1 MIKPSVKTDLIPIS
15 KKEILKS
22 IEVREIT
29 ASQWYDL
36 NYLSFDISKVE
47 QVSDSQL
54 LELTF
59 ISKLIN
65 NCESK
70 LLLHYL
76 LSKLQRPYSYNFKEI
91 FFDVFTDEW
100 RYFK

>member
-15 KKEILKS
+15 KKEILKT

-70 LLLHYL
+70 LLLYYL

-91 FFDVFTDEW
+91 FFDVFTDKW

>member
-29 ASQWYDL
+29 ASQCYDL

-70 LLLHYL
+70 LLLYYL

-91 FFDVFTDEW
+91 FFDVFTDKW

>member
-15 KKEILKS
+15 KKEILKT

-91 FFDVFTDEW
+91 FFDVFTDKW

>member
-15 KKEILKS
+15 KKEILKT

>member
-15 KKEILKS
+15 KKEILKT
-22 IEVREIT
+22 IEIREIT
-29 ASQWYDL
+29 ASQLYDL

-54 LELTF
+54 LELIF

-91 FFDVFTDEW
+91 FFDVFTDKW

>member
-15 KKEILKS
+15 KKEILKT

-29 ASQWYDL
+29 ASQCYDL

-91 FFDVFTDEW
+91 FFDVFTDKW